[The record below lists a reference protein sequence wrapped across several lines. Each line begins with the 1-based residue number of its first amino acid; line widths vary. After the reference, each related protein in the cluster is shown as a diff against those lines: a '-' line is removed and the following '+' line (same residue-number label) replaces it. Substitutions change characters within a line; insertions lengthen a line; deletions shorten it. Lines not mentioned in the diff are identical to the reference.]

1 MLLHWG
7 MEGYERERV
16 GVHALR
22 IMVNITRASRLSVLW
37 YGYGTAFGLPS
48 SSFSLYYYAAAARS
62 LKNSTCLA
70 NSVLV
75 IRLRE
80 VK

>member
-1 MLLHWG
+1 
-7 MEGYERERV
+7 
-16 GVHALR
+16 
-22 IMVNITRASRLSVLW
+22 MVMGQPLGFPHRHSL
-37 YGYGTAFGLPS
+37 
-48 SSFSLYYYAAAARS
+48 LYYYAAAARS